1 MSDAGS
7 NNDVVLSV
15 NDIDVFYGEIPAVQD
30 ASLEVRRSEIVCVLG
45 PNGAGKTTLLKAVFG
60 SVRTK
65 KGSIEYRVDD
75 DWRSLHTMETHERA
89 GLGMYTVAAVEN
101 VMPRFTVE
109 ENLGIGAYVRNDKE
123 QIRIDM
129 EEQFELFPIL
139 AERRKQLSGT
149 LSGGEQKMLA
159 IARAMMG
166 RPKFLLLDEPSL
178 GLSGKMMDVVFEM
191 IRKINADH
199 ELECLLVEQNVKKGL
214 EVSDRA
220 YVMRIGGIE
229 FEAPSHTLVDG
240 KRIEE
245 AYFGSERVAS

>member
-1 MSDAGS
+1 MSDA
-7 NNDVVLSV
+7 NDDVVLRV
-15 NDIDVFYGEIPAVQD
+15 HDMDVHYGEIPAVLD
-30 ASLEVRRSEIVCVLG
+30 ANLEVRRSEIVCVLG
-45 PNGAGKTTLLKAVFG
+45 PNGAGKTTLLKAVVG
-60 SVRTK
+60 SVK
-65 KGSIEYRVDD
+65 ASKGTIEYRIDGG
-75 DWRSLHTMETHERA
+75 WRDLRRMETHERA
-89 GLGMYTVAAVEN
+89 PLGIYTVAAVEN

-109 ENLGIGAYVRNDKE
+109 ENLEIGAYVRNDKE

-129 EEQFELFPIL
+129 EAQFERFPIL
-139 AERRKQLSGT
+139 ADRRKQLSGT

-191 IRKINADH
+191 IRKINAEH

-245 AYFGSERVAS
+245 AYFGSERAP

>member
-1 MSDAGS
+1 MSGTGD
-7 NNDVVLSV
+7 DVVLRLG
-15 NDIDVFYGEIPAVQD
+15 DIDVHYGEIPAVLD

-45 PNGAGKTTLLKAVFG
+45 PNGAGKTTLLKAVVG
-60 SVRTK
+60 SVK
-65 KGSIEYRVDD
+65 LSKGVIEYRVDGG
-75 DWRSLHTMETHERA
+75 WRALHKMETHERA
-89 GLGMYTVAAVEN
+89 SLGIYTVAAVEN

-109 ENLGIGAYVRNDKE
+109 ENLEIGAYVRNDKE

-129 EEQFELFPIL
+129 EEQFERFPLL
-139 AERRKQLSGT
+139 ADRRRQLSGT

-178 GLSGKMMDVVFEM
+178 GLSGKMMDVVFDM
-191 IRKINADH
+191 IRRINADH

-245 AYFGSERVAS
+245 AYFGSERTV

>member
-1 MSDAGS
+1 MSDTEET
-7 NNDVVLSV
+7 VLRI
-15 NDIDVFYGEIPAVQD
+15 NDIDVYYGKIPAVQD

-45 PNGAGKTTLLKAVFG
+45 PNGAGKTTLLKAVIG
-60 SVRTK
+60 SIKTR
-65 KGSIEYRVDD
+65 KGSIDYRVNGGWSQLD
-75 DWRSLHTMETHERA
+75 SMETHQRA
-89 GLGMYTVAAVEN
+89 ELGMYTVAAVEN

-109 ENLGIGAYVRNDKE
+109 ENLQIGAYVRKDKE

-129 EEQFELFPIL
+129 EEQFERFPIL
-139 AERRKQLSGT
+139 ADRRNQLSGT

-178 GLSGKMMDVVFEM
+178 GLSGKMMDVVFDM
-191 IRKINADH
+191 IRRINRDH
-199 ELECLLVEQNVKKGL
+199 ELECLLVEQNVRKGL

-240 KRIEE
+240 KRIED
-245 AYFGSERVAS
+245 AYFGSQRNQ

>member
-1 MSDAGS
+1 MSGS
-7 NNDVVLSV
+7 DDIVLRVS
-15 NDIDVFYGEIPAVQD
+15 DIDVYYGEVPAVQD

-45 PNGAGKTTLLKAVFG
+45 PNGAGKTTLLKAVIG
-60 SVRTK
+60 SVKTR
-65 KGSIEYRVDD
+65 KGTIDYRVNG
-75 DWRSLHTMETHERA
+75 DWSKLHTLATHQRA
-89 GLGMYTVAAVEN
+89 KLGMYTVAAVEN

-109 ENLGIGAYVRNDKE
+109 ENLEVGAYVRNDKE

-129 EEQFELFPIL
+129 EEQFERFPIL

-178 GLSGKMMDVVFEM
+178 GLSGKMMDLVFEM
-191 IRKINADH
+191 IRRINQDH

-220 YVMRIGGIE
+220 YVMRIGGI
-229 FEAPSHTLVDG
+229 
-240 KRIEE
+240 
-245 AYFGSERVAS
+245 

>member
-1 MSDAGS
+1 MSDAG
-7 NNDVVLSV
+7 DEVVLRV
-15 NDIDVFYGEIPAVQD
+15 RDVDVHYGEIPAVLD
-30 ASLEVRRSEIVCVLG
+30 ANLEVRRSEIVCVLG
-45 PNGAGKTTLLKAVFG
+45 PNGAGKTTLLKAVIG
-60 SVRTK
+60 SVK
-65 KGSIEYRVDD
+65 ASKGTIEYRVDGR
-75 DWRSLHTMETHERA
+75 WRDLHGMETHERA
-89 GLGMYTVAAVEN
+89 PLGIYTVAAVEN

-109 ENLGIGAYVRNDKE
+109 ENLEIGAYVRNDRE

-129 EEQFELFPIL
+129 EAQFERFPIL
-139 AERRKQLSGT
+139 ADRRKQLSGT

-166 RPKFLLLDEPSL
+166 RPNFLLLDEPSL
-178 GLSGKMMDVVFEM
+178 GLSGKMMDVVFDM
-191 IRKINADH
+191 IRKINAEH

-245 AYFGSERVAS
+245 AYFGSERAS

>member
-1 MSDAGS
+1 MSDAS
-7 NNDVVLSV
+7 DDVVLRV
-15 NDIDVFYGEIPAVQD
+15 HDMDVHYGEIPAVLD
-30 ASLEVRRSEIVCVLG
+30 ANLEVRRSEIVCVLG
-45 PNGAGKTTLLKAVFG
+45 PNGAGKTTLLKAVVG
-60 SVRTK
+60 SVK
-65 KGSIEYRVDD
+65 ASKGTIEYRVDGR
-75 DWRSLHTMETHERA
+75 WRDLHRMETHERA
-89 GLGMYTVAAVEN
+89 PLGIYTVAAVEN

-109 ENLGIGAYVRNDKE
+109 ENLEIGAYVRNDKE

-129 EEQFELFPIL
+129 EAQFERFPIL
-139 AERRKQLSGT
+139 ADRRKQLSGT

-178 GLSGKMMDVVFEM
+178 GLSGKMMDVVFDM
-191 IRKINADH
+191 IRKINAEH

-245 AYFGSERVAS
+245 AYFGSERAP

>member
-1 MSDAGS
+1 MSDAD
-7 NNDVVLSV
+7 DVVLKI
-15 NDIDVFYGEIPAVQD
+15 NDIDVYYGEIPAVQD

-45 PNGAGKTTLLKAVFG
+45 PNGAGKTTLLKAVIG
-60 SVRTK
+60 SVKTR
-65 KGSIEYRVDD
+65 KGSIQYRVNGG
-75 DWRSLHTMETHERA
+75 WSELHSRETHERA
-89 GLGMYTVAAVEN
+89 PLGIYTVAAVEN
-101 VMPRFTVE
+101 VLPRFTVE
-109 ENLGIGAYVRNDKE
+109 ENLEIGAYVRSDKE

-129 EEQFELFPIL
+129 EEQFDSFPIL
-139 AERRKQLSGT
+139 AERRSQLSGT

-166 RPKFLLLDEPSL
+166 KPKFLLLDEPSL
-178 GLSGKMMDVVFEM
+178 GLSGKMMDVVFDM
-191 IRKINADH
+191 IRRINRDH

-245 AYFGSERVAS
+245 AYFPSRRNE

>member
-1 MSDAGS
+1 MSDALET
-7 NNDVVLSV
+7 VLRI
-15 NDIDVFYGEIPAVQD
+15 NDIDVYYGEIPAVLD
-30 ASLEVRRSEIVCVLG
+30 ASMEVRRSEIVCVLG
-45 PNGAGKTTLLKAVFG
+45 PNGAGKTTLLKAVIG
-60 SVRTK
+60 SVKTR
-65 KGSIEYRVDD
+65 KGSIEYRVDGG
-75 DWRSLHTMETHERA
+75 WSALHSMETHQRA
-89 GLGMYTVAAVEN
+89 QLGIYTVAAVEN

-109 ENLGIGAYVRNDKE
+109 ENLQIGAYVRNDKE

-129 EEQFELFPIL
+129 EEQFDRFPIL
-139 AERRKQLSGT
+139 AERRNQLSGT

-178 GLSGKMMDVVFEM
+178 GLSGKMMDVVFDM
-191 IRKINADH
+191 IRRINKDH

-245 AYFGSERVAS
+245 AYFGSERNQ